1 MKKKIQIILL
11 IVLVTVMAT
20 SIFYLISYYKKTKND
35 NEIFKNLE
43 QVGTNKNELENSFFE
58 DDSELSNNVENNQ
71 TNVGSSNRQNS
82 TLRNKTASYSSLDL
96 KSLKIKN
103 GDTEGWIKIDNTKIN
118 YPVMQNGD
126 FYLHNNFYKK
136 YSISGT
142 PYLASYC
149 NINSSDNLIIY
160 GHHMSNGSMFAGLD
174 IYKTYNG
181 YKNHKYIKFF
191 TLIDDKTIENQYEV
205 VGAFTNVSWDAYKN
219 KKNNSGSAALDAVIA
234 GAMDNTFDEDWK
246 KGKGVN
252 PLAYNKPTKNC
263 AQYLKDANTNFGIV
277 VVYNRNGSVR
287 MFQIYRKNILV

>member
-1 MKKKIQIILL
+1 MKKKFRIILL
-11 IVLVTVMAT
+11 ILLVTIMVT
-20 SIFYLISYYKKTKND
+20 SILYLIDYYRKTNND
-35 NEIFKNLE
+35 NEIFKSLE
-43 QVGTNKNELENSFFE
+43 QENDKNESEASSFEE
-58 DDSELSNNVENNQ
+58 DPELSNNVENNQ
-71 TNVGSSNRQNS
+71 IDNSSSNRQNS
-82 TLRNKTASYSSLDL
+82 TLRLKTNSYSNFDL

-103 GDTEGWIKIDNTKIN
+103 EDTEGWIKIDGTRIN

-149 NINSSDNLIIY
+149 NVNSSDNFIIY

-205 VGAFTNVSWDAYKN
+205 VGAYKVQPNIEVANILYGTTKFRNVEEFNKYKN
-219 KKNNSGSAALDAVIA
+219 VLKNKSLYDT
-234 GAMDNTFDEDWK
+234 GANLNYGDKFITLSTCE
-246 KGKGVN
+246 
-252 PLAYNKPTKNC
+252 YSQKNGR
-263 AQYLKDANTNFGIV
+263 LV
-277 VVYNRNGSVR
+277 VVGKL
-287 MFQIYRKNILV
+287 IE

>member
-20 SIFYLISYYKKTKND
+20 SIFYLISYYKKTNKD

-160 GHHMSNGSMFAGLD
+160 GHHMSSGSMFAGLD
-174 IYKTYNG
+174 IYKTYNR

-205 VGAFTNVSWDAYKN
+205 VGAYKVQPNIEVANILYGTTKFRNVEEFNKYKN
-219 KKNNSGSAALDAVIA
+219 VLKNKSLYDT
-234 GAMDNTFDEDWK
+234 GANLNYGDKFITLSTCE
-246 KGKGVN
+246 
-252 PLAYNKPTKNC
+252 YSQKNGR
-263 AQYLKDANTNFGIV
+263 LV
-277 VVYNRNGSVR
+277 VVGKL
-287 MFQIYRKNILV
+287 IE

>member
-1 MKKKIQIILL
+1 MKKIIRIILL
-11 IVLVTVMAT
+11 IMLVTIMAT
-20 SIFYLISYYKKTKND
+20 SIIYLISYYKKTKND

-43 QVGTNKNELENSFFE
+43 QVGTNKNELDNSFFE

-160 GHHMSNGSMFAGLD
+160 GHHMSSGSMFAGLD
-174 IYKTYNG
+174 IYKTYNR

-205 VGAFTNVSWDAYKN
+205 VGAYKVQPNIEVANILYGTTKFRNVEEFNKYKN
-219 KKNNSGSAALDAVIA
+219 VLKNKSLYDT
-234 GAMDNTFDEDWK
+234 GANLNYGDKFITLSTCE
-246 KGKGVN
+246 
-252 PLAYNKPTKNC
+252 YSQKNGR
-263 AQYLKDANTNFGIV
+263 LV
-277 VVYNRNGSVR
+277 VVGKL
-287 MFQIYRKNILV
+287 IE

>member
-103 GDTEGWIKIDNTKIN
+103 GDTEGWIKIDGTRIN

-126 FYLHNNFYKK
+126 FYL
-136 YSISGT
+136 
-142 PYLASYC
+142 
-149 NINSSDNLIIY
+149 
-160 GHHMSNGSMFAGLD
+160 
-174 IYKTYNG
+174 
-181 YKNHKYIKFF
+181 
-191 TLIDDKTIENQYEV
+191 Q
-205 VGAFTNVSWDAYKN
+205 
-219 KKNNSGSAALDAVIA
+219 
-234 GAMDNTFDEDWK
+234 
-246 KGKGVN
+246 
-252 PLAYNKPTKNC
+252 
-263 AQYLKDANTNFGIV
+263 
-277 VVYNRNGSVR
+277 
-287 MFQIYRKNILV
+287 

>member
-205 VGAFTNVSWDAYKN
+205 VGAYKVQPNIEVANILYGTTKFRNVEEFNKYKN
-219 KKNNSGSAALDAVIA
+219 VLKSKSLYDTGANLNYGDKFITLSTCEYSQKNGRL
-234 GAMDNTFDEDWK
+234 
-246 KGKGVN
+246 
-252 PLAYNKPTKNC
+252 
-263 AQYLKDANTNFGIV
+263 V
-277 VVYNRNGSVR
+277 VVGKL
-287 MFQIYRKNILV
+287 IE

>member
-103 GDTEGWIKIDNTKIN
+103 GDTEGWIKIDGTRIN
-118 YPVMQNGD
+118 YPVMKNGD

-149 NINSSDNLIIY
+149 NVNSSDNLIIY

-191 TLIDDKTIENQYEV
+191 TLIDGKTIENQYEV
-205 VGAFTNVSWDAYKN
+205 VGAYKVQPNIEVANILYGTTKFRNVEEFNKYKN
-219 KKNNSGSAALDAVIA
+219 VLKNKSLYDT
-234 GAMDNTFDEDWK
+234 GANLNYGDKFITLSTCE
-246 KGKGVN
+246 
-252 PLAYNKPTKNC
+252 YSQKNGR
-263 AQYLKDANTNFGIV
+263 LV
-277 VVYNRNGSVR
+277 VVGKL
-287 MFQIYRKNILV
+287 IE

>member
-20 SIFYLISYYKKTKND
+20 SIFYLISYYKKTNKD

-149 NINSSDNLIIY
+149 NVNSSDNLIIY

-205 VGAFTNVSWDAYKN
+205 VGAYKVQPNIEVANILYGTTKFRNVEEFNKYKN
-219 KKNNSGSAALDAVIA
+219 VLKNKSLYDT
-234 GAMDNTFDEDWK
+234 GANLNYGDKFITLSTCE
-246 KGKGVN
+246 
-252 PLAYNKPTKNC
+252 YSQKNGR
-263 AQYLKDANTNFGIV
+263 LV
-277 VVYNRNGSVR
+277 VVGKL
-287 MFQIYRKNILV
+287 IE

>member
-20 SIFYLISYYKKTKND
+20 SILYLIDYYRKTNND
-35 NEIFKNLE
+35 NEIFKSLE
-43 QVGTNKNELENSFFE
+43 QENDKNESEASSFEE
-58 DDSELSNNVENNQ
+58 DPELSNNVENNQ
-71 TNVGSSNRQNS
+71 IDNSSSNRQNS
-82 TLRNKTASYSSLDL
+82 TLRLKTNSYSNFDL

-103 GDTEGWIKIDNTKIN
+103 EDTEGWIKIDGTRIN

-181 YKNHKYIKFF
+181 YKNYKYIKFF
-191 TLIDDKTIENQYEV
+191 TLIDGKTIENQYEV
-205 VGAFTNVSWDAYKN
+205 VGAYKVQPNIEVANILYGTTKFRNVEEFNKYKN
-219 KKNNSGSAALDAVIA
+219 VLKNKSLYDT
-234 GAMDNTFDEDWK
+234 GANLNYGDKFITLSTCE
-246 KGKGVN
+246 
-252 PLAYNKPTKNC
+252 YSQKNGR
-263 AQYLKDANTNFGIV
+263 LV
-277 VVYNRNGSVR
+277 VVGKL
-287 MFQIYRKNILV
+287 IE

>member
-43 QVGTNKNELENSFFE
+43 QVGTNKNELDNSFFE

-160 GHHMSNGSMFAGLD
+160 GHHMSSGSMFAGLD

-191 TLIDDKTIENQYEV
+191 TLIDGKTIENQYEV
-205 VGAFTNVSWDAYKN
+205 VGAYKVQPNIEVANILYGTTKFRNVEEFNKYKN
-219 KKNNSGSAALDAVIA
+219 VLKNKSLYDT
-234 GAMDNTFDEDWK
+234 GANLNYGDKFITLSTCE
-246 KGKGVN
+246 
-252 PLAYNKPTKNC
+252 YSQKNGR
-263 AQYLKDANTNFGIV
+263 LV
-277 VVYNRNGSVR
+277 VVGKL
-287 MFQIYRKNILV
+287 IE

>member
-20 SIFYLISYYKKTKND
+20 SIFYLISYYKKTNKD

-43 QVGTNKNELENSFFE
+43 QVGTNKNELDNSFFE

-160 GHHMSNGSMFAGLD
+160 GHHMSSGSMFAGLD
-174 IYKTYNG
+174 IYKTYKG
-181 YKNHKYIKFF
+181 YKNHKYIRFY
-191 TLIDDKTIENQYEV
+191 TLSGNTTIENKYEV
-205 VGAFTNVSWDAYKN
+205 IGAYKVQPNTEVANILYGTIKFKSEEDFN
-219 KKNNSGSAALDAVIA
+219 KYAKI
-234 GAMDNTFDEDWK
+234 
-246 KGKGVN
+246 
-252 PLAYNKPTKNC
+252 
-263 AQYLKDANTNFGIV
+263 LKDKSLYNTDANFSYGDKFITLSTCEYSQKNGRLV
-277 VVYNRNGSVR
+277 VVGKKILYN
-287 MFQIYRKNILV
+287 Y

>member
-1 MKKKIQIILL
+1 MKKKFRIILL
-11 IVLVTVMAT
+11 ILLVTIMVT
-20 SIFYLISYYKKTKND
+20 SILYLIDYYRKTNND
-35 NEIFKNLE
+35 NEMFKSLE
-43 QVGTNKNELENSFFE
+43 QVETNKNESESSSFEE
-58 DDSELSNNVENNQ
+58 DSKLSNNVENNQ
-71 TNVGSSNRQNS
+71 IDNSSSNRQNS
-82 TLRNKTASYSSLDL
+82 TLRLKANSYSNFDL

-103 GDTEGWIKIDNTKIN
+103 GDTEGWIKIDGTRIN

-205 VGAFTNVSWDAYKN
+205 VGAYKVQPNTEVANILYGTTKFKDEEDFN
-219 KKNNSGSAALDAVIA
+219 KYARI
-234 GAMDNTFDEDWK
+234 
-246 KGKGVN
+246 
-252 PLAYNKPTKNC
+252 
-263 AQYLKDANTNFGIV
+263 LKDKRLYSTGANLSYGDKFITLSTCEYSQKNGRLV
-277 VVYNRNGSVR
+277 VVGKK
-287 MFQIYRKNILV
+287 I

>member
-103 GDTEGWIKIDNTKIN
+103 GDTEGWIKIDGTRIN

-160 GHHMSNGSMFAGLD
+160 GHHMSSGSMFAGLD

-191 TLIDDKTIENQYEV
+191 TLIDGKTIENQYEV
-205 VGAFTNVSWDAYKN
+205 VGAYKVQPNIEVANILYGTTKFRNVEEFNKYKN
-219 KKNNSGSAALDAVIA
+219 VLKNKSLYDTGANLNYGDKFITLSTCEYSQKNGRLVVI
-234 GAMDNTFDEDWK
+234 
-246 KGKGVN
+246 GK
-252 PLAYNKPTKNC
+252 LTE
-263 AQYLKDANTNFGIV
+263 
-277 VVYNRNGSVR
+277 
-287 MFQIYRKNILV
+287 

>member
-1 MKKKIQIILL
+1 MKKKFRIILL
-11 IVLVTVMAT
+11 ILLVTIMVT
-20 SIFYLISYYKKTKND
+20 SILYLIDYYRKTNDD
-35 NEIFKNLE
+35 NEMFKSLGQE
-43 QVGTNKNELENSFFE
+43 EIDKNESEASSFEE
-58 DDSELSNNVENNQ
+58 DLKLSNNVENNQ
-71 TNVGSSNRQNS
+71 IDNSSSNRQNS
-82 TLRNKTASYSSLDL
+82 TTKSKTTSYSCLDL

-191 TLIDDKTIENQYEV
+191 TLIDGKTIENQYEV
-205 VGAFTNVSWDAYKN
+205 VGAYKVQPNIEVANILYGTTKFRNVEEFNKYKN
-219 KKNNSGSAALDAVIA
+219 VLKNKSLYDT
-234 GAMDNTFDEDWK
+234 GANLNYGDKFITLSTCE
-246 KGKGVN
+246 
-252 PLAYNKPTKNC
+252 YSQKNGR
-263 AQYLKDANTNFGIV
+263 LV
-277 VVYNRNGSVR
+277 VVGKL
-287 MFQIYRKNILV
+287 IE

>member
-1 MKKKIQIILL
+1 MKKIIRIILL
-11 IVLVTVMAT
+11 IVLVTIMAT
-20 SIFYLISYYKKTKND
+20 SIIYLISYYKKTKND

-103 GDTEGWIKIDNTKIN
+103 GDAEGWIKIDGTRIN
-118 YPVMQNGD
+118 YSVMQNGD

-149 NINSSDNLIIY
+149 NIISSDNLIIY

-191 TLIDDKTIENQYEV
+191 TLEDGKTIENQYEV
-205 VGAFTNVSWDAYKN
+205 VGAYKVQPKTEVANILYGTTKFKDEEDFNEYKN
-219 KKNNSGSAALDAVIA
+219 TLKASSLYDTGANLSYGDKFITLSTCEYSQKNGRLVVI
-234 GAMDNTFDEDWK
+234 
-246 KGKGVN
+246 GK
-252 PLAYNKPTKNC
+252 LTE
-263 AQYLKDANTNFGIV
+263 
-277 VVYNRNGSVR
+277 
-287 MFQIYRKNILV
+287 

>member
-160 GHHMSNGSMFAGLD
+160 GHHMSSGSMFAGLD

-191 TLIDDKTIENQYEV
+191 TLIDGKTIENQYEV
-205 VGAFTNVSWDAYKN
+205 VGAYKVQPNIEVANILYGTTKFRNVEEFNKYKN
-219 KKNNSGSAALDAVIA
+219 VLKNKSLYDT
-234 GAMDNTFDEDWK
+234 GANLNYGDKFITLSTCE
-246 KGKGVN
+246 
-252 PLAYNKPTKNC
+252 YSQKNGR
-263 AQYLKDANTNFGIV
+263 LV
-277 VVYNRNGSVR
+277 VVGKL
-287 MFQIYRKNILV
+287 IE

>member
-71 TNVGSSNRQNS
+71 TNNSSSNRQNS

-103 GDTEGWIKIDNTKIN
+103 GDTEGWIKIDGTRIN

-160 GHHMSNGSMFAGLD
+160 GHHMSSGSMFAGLD

-181 YKNHKYIKFF
+181 YKNYKYIKFY
-191 TLIDDKTIENQYEV
+191 TLKENKTIENKYEIVGAYKVQPNTEVSNILYGTTKFKNEEDFNKYIKVLKNKRLYDTGASMSYGDKFITLSTCEYSQKNGRLVV
-205 VGAFTNVSWDAYKN
+205 VGK
-219 KKNNSGSAALDAVIA
+219 LI
-234 GAMDNTFDEDWK
+234 E
-246 KGKGVN
+246 
-252 PLAYNKPTKNC
+252 
-263 AQYLKDANTNFGIV
+263 
-277 VVYNRNGSVR
+277 
-287 MFQIYRKNILV
+287 